1 MNIKA
6 RCFTATVLALL
17 LIPFSV
23 SAQDSSI
30 YWQCPEETANHPG
43 AGTAVNATDPE
54 DIFVRKTNLD
64 GSATKCDH
72 LTAGDGIT
80 TMADDKEGGLGKR
93 LYIFGFNRVAA
104 PGETV
109 SSLSHEIVDGV
120 ELPTTA
126 PDVASGNYPS
136 WVMEQGTFAA
146 NAPAPTIVMNED
158 DEFFLNLTNTGMI
171 QRPDLFDPHTV
182 HFHGFPNASAIFD
195 GLPDASIAINMG
207 ATLTY
212 YYQPKDAGTYMYHC
226 HVEATEHMQMG
237 MLGNLFVRPRQ
248 DRCETFDASYPE
260 SMPAQ
265 LAALPGQISDA
276 EAAIDS
282 YLGSLGNIAPLNSLT
297 PAELLAYLNTVY
309 AYVAANPGFNWETGL
324 GLRNWIRDNIFTT
337 GGNGLRNN
345 QSNRLAAIFRD
356 GYKSANDTLVALLD
370 KQAQLPELI
379 ARYEGV
385 PGTTCPAGH
394 TPGVSHYVYDNDNG
408 STRYDVEVP
417 IQLGSFD
424 PDFHDASFSTQ
435 ALPFATMRDRY
446 FLLNG
451 RGYPDTTSTDTLSTV
466 DELGRT
472 QYSQPVNTVIKATP
486 GQRILLRI
494 SNLNVTDIYTVGV
507 NGLPMQ
513 VVGLDARLLQDDD
526 GNDMSYKTN
535 SITIGGG
542 QSADVIIDTT
552 GMALGQT
559 FFFYTKNLD
568 KLANDAENLGG
579 MMTEIQ
585 IQAPL

>member
-1 MNIKA
+1 ML
-6 RCFTATVLALL
+6 FV
-17 LIPFSV
+17 PFA
-23 SAQDSSI
+23 SAEDSSI
-30 YWQCPEETANHPG
+30 FWQCPEETANHPAIPDNVG
-43 AGTAVNATDPE
+43 STDAE
-54 DIFVRKTNLD
+54 DIYVRQANDD
-64 GSATKCDH
+64 GSRIKCDH

-80 TMADDKEGGLGKR
+80 TMADDKDASGLGKR

-109 SSLSHEIVDGV
+109 SSLSHEVVGGV

-126 PDVASGNYPS
+126 PDIASGNYPS

-146 NAPAPTIVMNED
+146 NAPAPTIVMSED
-158 DEFFLNLTNTGMI
+158 DEYFLNLTNTGMI

-248 DRCETFDASYPE
+248 DRCEMLE
-260 SMPAQ
+260 
-265 LAALPGQISDA
+265 ALP
-276 EAAIDS
+276 AADPRHNLPGAICPSIANGGEIDHVP
-282 YLGSLGNIAPLNSLT
+282 GVT
-297 PAELLAYLNTVY
+297 KY
-309 AYVAANPGFNWETGL
+309 AY
-324 GLRNWIRDNIFTT
+324 D
-337 GGNGLRNN
+337 
-345 QSNRLAAIFRD
+345 D
-356 GYKSANDTLVALLD
+356 GD
-370 KQAQLPELI
+370 
-379 ARYEGV
+379 
-385 PGTTCPAGH
+385 
-394 TPGVSHYVYDNDNG
+394 G

-424 PDFHDASFSTQ
+424 PDFHDASFNTQ
-435 ALPFATMRDRY
+435 ALPFAKMRDRY

-451 RGYPDTTSTDTLSTV
+451 RGYPDTKSTATMSTV

-472 QYSQPVNTVIKATP
+472 QYSQPINTVIRATP

-494 SNLNVTDIYTVGV
+494 SNLTVTNIYTVGV
-507 NGLPMQ
+507 NGLPME
-513 VVGLDARLLQDDD
+513 VVGLDARLLRDDD
-526 GNDMSYKTN
+526 GNNMSYKTN

-552 GMALGQT
+552 GMAVGQT

-568 KLANDAENLGG
+568 KLAKDAENLGG

-585 IQAPL
+585 IQASL

>member
-1 MNIKA
+1 MKIMT
-6 RCFTATVLALL
+6 RGLTAAAICMLVT
-17 LIPFSV
+17 PFSA

-30 YWQCPEETANHPG
+30 FWQCPEETANHPAIPNNVG
-43 AGTAVNATDPE
+43 STDAE
-54 DIFVRKTNLD
+54 DIYVRQANAD
-64 GSATKCDH
+64 GSRIKCDH

-80 TMADDKEGGLGKR
+80 TMADAIDTDGDGIGDSGKR

-146 NAPAPTIVMNED
+146 NAPGPTIVMNED
-158 DEFFLNLTNTGMI
+158 DEYFLNLTNTGMI

-195 GLPDASIAINMG
+195 GLPDASISINMG

-237 MLGNLFVRPRQ
+237 MLGNLLVRPRQ
-248 DRCETFDASYPE
+248 DRCDTIEANHAALTAARDALSATPGPE
-260 SMPAQ
+260 LDAAQ
-265 LAALPGQISDA
+265 LALDKF
-276 EAAIDS
+276 EAYMA
-282 YLGSLGNIAPLNSLT
+282 N
-297 PAELLAYLNTVY
+297 
-309 AYVAANPGFNWETGL
+309 NPGTSCPTGHVA
-324 GLRNWIRDNIFTT
+324 GDKYAFD
-337 GGNGLRNN
+337 
-345 QSNRLAAIFRD
+345 D
-356 GYKSANDTLVALLD
+356 GD
-370 KQAQLPELI
+370 
-379 ARYEGV
+379 
-385 PGTTCPAGH
+385 
-394 TPGVSHYVYDNDNG
+394 G
-408 STRYDVEVP
+408 STRYDIEVP

-435 ALPFATMRDRY
+435 ALPFAKMRDRY

-451 RGYPDTTSTDTLSTV
+451 RGYPDTTSAATVSTV

-472 QYSQPVNTVIKATP
+472 QYSQPVNTVIRATP

-507 NGLPMQ
+507 NGLPME
-513 VVGLDARLLQDDD
+513 VVGLDARLLRDDD
-526 GNDMSYKTN
+526 GNNMSYKTN

-542 QSADVIIDTT
+542 QSADVILDTT
-552 GMALGQT
+552 GMTSGQT

-585 IQAPL
+585 IVASL